1 MAMVTPSSA
10 YEEARD
16 EALAPL
22 RSRNLVDIPNV
33 VVDSADEL
41 SLLPGLTTEVWVE
54 PTSRSTYGPTAW
66 GVGHVLGRVRAWNT
80 ASSGWQRTGYRSG
93 TYTAV
98 AGVVPAF
105 VPGITALSAGTI
117 LSLVSLGAQS
127 KETVSGETL
136 VTRRYLYRDGEGRW
150 SSDPNTSGY
159 WHLGYRTGRL
169 ETYKHI
175 IGGKVVNGVW
185 RLSAKNY
192 PNPAL
197 VSSTSNYGSTNAW
210 LAEKGRQNV
219 TAGTTY
225 NETSW

>member
-1 MAMVTPSSA
+1 MRQVTEAKASCRPTDGTAGVPSS
-10 YEEARD
+10 
-16 EALAPL
+16 
-22 RSRNLVDIPNV
+22 SQ
-33 VVDSADEL
+33 S
-41 SLLPGLTTEVWVE
+41 
-54 PTSRSTYGPTAW
+54 GP
-66 GVGHVLGRVRAWNT
+66 HN
-80 ASSGWQRTGYRSG
+80 S
-93 TYTAV
+93 
-98 AGVVPAF
+98 
-105 VPGITALSAGTI
+105 
-117 LSLVSLGAQS
+117 
-127 KETVSGETL
+127 
-136 VTRRYLYRDGEGRW
+136 RRYLYRDGEGRW